1 MAIQSELPFP
11 ILDPAPE
18 SEQAPSERA
27 ADEAA
32 MTAPDQ
38 RAHLRFDKMFAVR
51 VESLLFGEIYCV
63 ARNISAGGIF
73 PQPPDPFPLGPAGAV
88 WFPLPQRSVAGGRA
102 GPGH

>member
-27 ADEAA
+27 ADEAG
-32 MTAPDQ
+32 MTAPGQ
-38 RAHLRFDKMFAVR
+38 RAHLRFDKMVAVR

-63 ARNISAGGIF
+63 ARNNSAGGIF
-73 PQPPDPFPLGPAGAV
+73 LQLQDPFALGATGRRCVPLSD
-88 WFPLPQRSVAGGRA
+88 RSCQVVG
-102 GPGH
+102 